1 VLKITI
7 ITVSYNAVATIEQT
21 ISSVVHQDYPHIEYI
36 IVDGGSTD
44 GTVDIIKK
52 YESHGIRWISEP
64 DHGIYD
70 AMNKGVQMASGDY
83 IYFLG
88 ADDWLCSS
96 EVMRAVSDVI
106 HVHAGFSFYMG
117 NVLLYQN
124 IYRLIQRKRVDIT
137 VENLK
142 RGEMCPHQGLFTSR
156 TLMQEGF
163 DTEYRI
169 AADYEFLLRNI
180 MLGEN
185 YCMMDIDV
193 AYYSVFGTSAD
204 RALYDEYIAIIK
216 KYAGEEYLGR
226 IYAMRENDLDKH
238 PLRRSIKKTLVR
250 LLGEKNY
257 LCLRGWKIFDG
268 TL

>member
-1 VLKITI
+1 MLKITI

-169 AADYEFLLRNI
+169 AADYEFFCVI
-180 MLGEN
+180 SCWE
-185 YCMMDIDV
+185 
-193 AYYSVFGTSAD
+193 
-204 RALYDEYIAIIK
+204 
-216 KYAGEEYLGR
+216 
-226 IYAMRENDLDKH
+226 
-238 PLRRSIKKTLVR
+238 KTTV
-250 LLGEKNY
+250 
-257 LCLRGWKIFDG
+257 
-268 TL
+268 